1 MARSV
6 SNVNISTDSFLT
18 WITQTNKLLEALRTD
33 VITVSTSVT
42 GGNATLANTTGN
54 AQLIGIFGANT
65 VVATDGLRGGNATA
79 TNVLNILSNTSVT
92 GDFLKVGAN
101 VQLNAT
107 SVSVGNATINLVATQ
122 NLLKISNATSTA
134 NLSPLDLTIGSAVVN
149 ATVLTIGTGNF
160 STGANVGANVNFTTS
175 SIQVVNSI
183 SNVVINS
190 GLVKASNST
199 STANLTPSDLTI
211 GSAIVNSTILT
222 IGTGNFSLGVNVG
235 ANVNLTT
242 STIQVVNSIS
252 NVVVNSGLIRAA
264 NNTAAGANLT
274 PADLKIG
281 TTLVNASLVSVT
293 GVNTSYANV
302 TGQVNTVTFYAT
314 TSANVG
320 TAFTANATLVNA
332 IALNVVNQ
340 TNTATLYV
348 TTSANIGTAFTANA
362 TLVNAVALNVVNR
375 TNTATLFA
383 TTSANVGGNVQMT
396 VSQYGITGSATVPT
410 MALTTSSL
418 TIGNNT
424 ITGAPSINLANST
437 GNTTVNAIAIGSS
450 WGLSSNASGIY
461 HSGVV
466 NSFSH
471 TSGSGFIANATAI
484 VGTGYAN
491 ITTSVNTALFTVGSN
506 FIANATALVH
516 TGYANITTSVN
527 SALHTVGTNFIANA
541 TALVHTGYAN
551 VTTSVNTALF
561 TVGTTFSANATL
573 VNATAINVVNQI
585 NTASLFASSN
595 VSTVNIFATL
605 VTSNVSAGYAN
616 VTGQVNTTTLFAST
630 SANVGGNVQITVS
643 QYGITGNV
651 TTAPTMSLTGS
662 ALTIGNNTITGAPQI
677 NIANNLGNTI
687 VNTTSVSTTTVYANT
702 TGIHTG
708 NVSATVV
715 NASANVNAPLVFANV
730 SGTYANITGQV
741 NTSTFY
747 ASTSANVGGN
757 VQLTTSQLFIGNA
770 TANALSNS
778 TIVTIANSTGI
789 ANLQPALLTIGGSV
803 VNTTYVAANN
813 LVINTDCEMRVTSNT
828 LNANIT
834 SAQVFFT
841 FATSFSS
848 AKITAQVK
856 RSGNVQTS
864 DMIIV
869 HDGTDAIISVYG
881 TVIAPSASSDL
892 GDFSVGINGGNVE
905 LKYQQTAASSV
916 IKVIA
921 HLIK

>member
-1 MARSV
+1 MSRSV
-6 SNVNISTDSFLT
+6 SNVNISTDSFLA

-33 VITVSTSVT
+33 VITVSTSIT

-107 SVSVGNATINLVATQ
+107 SVSVGNSTINLVATQ

-160 STGANVGANVNFTTS
+160 STGVNVGANVNFTTS

-183 SNVVINS
+183 SNVVVNS

-222 IGTGNFSLGVNVG
+222 IGIGNFSTGANIG
-235 ANVNLTT
+235 ANVNFTT
-242 STIQVVNSIS
+242 SSIQVVNSIS
-252 NVVVNSGLIRAA
+252 NVVVNSGLVKAS
-264 NNTAAGANLT
+264 NSTSTANLT
-274 PADLKIG
+274 PKELTIG
-281 TTLVNASLVSVT
+281 ATVVNSSLVTVT

-302 TGQVNTVTFYAT
+302 TGQVNTAT
-314 TSANVG
+314 LYVATSANVG
-320 TAFTANATLVNA
+320 TAFTANASLVNA

-362 TLVNAVALNVVNR
+362 SLVNAIALNVVNQ
-375 TNTATLFA
+375 TNTTTLFA

-410 MALTTSSL
+410 MSLTTSAL
-418 TIGNNT
+418 TIGNST
-424 ITGAPSINLANST
+424 ITGAPSINLANSI

-450 WGLSSNASGIY
+450 WGLSSNSTGLY

-471 TSGSGFIANATAI
+471 TSGSGFIANSTAI

-491 ITTSVNTALFTVGSN
+491 VTTSVNSALLTVGTN

-516 TGYANITTSVN
+516 TGFANVTTSVN
-527 SALHTVGTNFIANA
+527 SASHTVGTNFIANA
-541 TALVHTGYAN
+541 TALVHTGFAN

-561 TVGTTFSANATL
+561 TVGTTFTANATL
-573 VNATAINVVNQI
+573 VNAAAINVVNQI

-595 VSTVNIFATL
+595 VSTVNVLATL

-616 VTGQVNTTTLFAST
+616 VTGQVNTTTLYAGT

-643 QYGITGNV
+643 QYGITGNA
-651 TTAPTMSLTGS
+651 TTVPTMSLTAS
-662 ALTIGNNTITGAPQI
+662 SLTIGNSSITGAPQI

-708 NVSATVV
+708 NVSSTVI

-741 NTSTFY
+741 NTTTFF
-747 ASTSANVGGN
+747 ATTSANVGAN
-757 VQLTTSQLFIGNA
+757 VQLTTSQLFIGNS
-770 TANALSNS
+770 TANVLSNS

-813 LVINTDCEMRVTSNT
+813 LVINTDCEMRVSSNT

-869 HDGTDAIISVYG
+869 HDGTDAFISVYG
-881 TVIAPSASSDL
+881 TVIAPSTSSDL
-892 GDFSVGINGGNVE
+892 GDFSVGVNAGNVE

>member
-1 MARSV
+1 MSRSV
-6 SNVNISTDSFLT
+6 SNVNISTDSFLA

-33 VITVSTSVT
+33 VITVSTSIT

-107 SVSVGNATINLVATQ
+107 SVSVGNSTINLVATQ

-160 STGANVGANVNFTTS
+160 STGVNVGANVNFTTS

-183 SNVVINS
+183 SNVVVNS

-199 STANLTPSDLTI
+199 STANLIPSDLTI

-222 IGTGNFSLGVNVG
+222 IGIGNFSTGANIG
-235 ANVNLTT
+235 ANVNFTT
-242 STIQVVNSIS
+242 SSIQVVNSIS
-252 NVVVNSGLIRAA
+252 NVVVNSGLVKAS
-264 NNTAAGANLT
+264 NSTSTANLT
-274 PADLKIG
+274 PKELTIG
-281 TTLVNASLVSVT
+281 ATVVNSSLVTVT

-302 TGQVNTVTFYAT
+302 TGQVNTAT
-314 TSANVG
+314 LYVATSANVG
-320 TAFTANATLVNA
+320 TAFTANASLVNA

-362 TLVNAVALNVVNR
+362 SLVNAIALNVVNQ
-375 TNTATLFA
+375 TNTTTLFA

-410 MALTTSSL
+410 MSLTTSAL
-418 TIGNNT
+418 TIGNST
-424 ITGAPSINLANST
+424 ITGAPSINLANSI

-450 WGLSSNASGIY
+450 WGLSSNSTGLY

-471 TSGSGFIANATAI
+471 TSGSGFIANSTAI

-491 ITTSVNTALFTVGSN
+491 VTTSVNSALLTVGTN

-516 TGYANITTSVN
+516 TGFANVTTSVN
-527 SALHTVGTNFIANA
+527 SASHTVGTNFIANA
-541 TALVHTGYAN
+541 TALVHTGFAN

-561 TVGTTFSANATL
+561 TVGTTFTANATL
-573 VNATAINVVNQI
+573 VNAAAINVVNQI

-595 VSTVNIFATL
+595 VSTVNVLATL

-616 VTGQVNTTTLFAST
+616 VTGQVNTTTLYAGT

-643 QYGITGNV
+643 QYGITGNA
-651 TTAPTMSLTGS
+651 TTVPTMSLTAS
-662 ALTIGNNTITGAPQI
+662 SLTIGNSSITGAPQI

-708 NVSATVV
+708 NVSSTVI

-741 NTSTFY
+741 NTTTFF
-747 ASTSANVGGN
+747 ATTSANVGAN
-757 VQLTTSQLFIGNA
+757 VQLTTSQLFIGNS
-770 TANALSNS
+770 TANVLSNS

-813 LVINTDCEMRVTSNT
+813 LVINTDCEMRVSSNT

-869 HDGTDAIISVYG
+869 HDGTDAFISVYG
-881 TVIAPSASSDL
+881 TVIAPSTSSDL
-892 GDFSVGINGGNVE
+892 GDFSVGVNAGNVE

>member
-1 MARSV
+1 MSRSV

-33 VITVSTSVT
+33 VITVSTSIT

-65 VVATDGLRGGNATA
+65 VVATNGLRGGNATA
-79 TNVLNILSNTSVT
+79 TNDLNILSNTSVT

-101 VQLNAT
+101 VQLNAI
-107 SVSVGNATINLVATQ
+107 SVSVGNSTINLVAIQ
-122 NLLKISNATSTA
+122 NLLKISNSTSTA

-183 SNVVINS
+183 SNVVVNS

-222 IGTGNFSLGVNVG
+222 IGTGNFSTGANVG
-235 ANVNLTT
+235 ANVNFTT
-242 STIQVVNSIS
+242 SSIQVVNSIS
-252 NVVVNSGLIRAA
+252 NVVVNSGLVKAS
-264 NNTAAGANLT
+264 NSTSTANLT
-274 PADLKIG
+274 PKELTIG
-281 TTLVNASLVSVT
+281 ATVVNSSLVTVT

-302 TGQVNTVTFYAT
+302 TGQVNTAT
-314 TSANVG
+314 LYVATSANVG
-320 TAFTANATLVNA
+320 TAFTANASLVNA

-362 TLVNAVALNVVNR
+362 SLVNAIALNVVNQ

-418 TIGNNT
+418 TIGNST
-424 ITGAPSINLANST
+424 ITGAPSINLANSI

-450 WGLSSNASGIY
+450 WGLSSNSTGLY

-466 NSFSH
+466 NAFSH
-471 TSGSGFIANATAI
+471 TSGSGFIANSTAI

-491 ITTSVNTALFTVGSN
+491 VTTSVNTALYTVGSN

-516 TGYANITTSVN
+516 TGFANVTTSVN
-527 SALHTVGTNFIANA
+527 SAALTVGANFIANA
-541 TALVHTGYAN
+541 TALVHTGFAN

-561 TVGTTFSANATL
+561 TVGTTFTANATL

-595 VSTVNIFATL
+595 VSTVNVLATL

-616 VTGQVNTTTLFAST
+616 VTGQVNTTTLYAGT

-643 QYGITGNV
+643 QYGITGNA
-651 TTAPTMSLTGS
+651 TTVPTMSLTAS
-662 ALTIGNNTITGAPQI
+662 SLTIGNSTITGAPQI

-708 NVSATVV
+708 NVSATVI

-741 NTSTFY
+741 NTTTFF
-747 ASTSANVGGN
+747 AATSANVGAN
-757 VQLTTSQLFIGNA
+757 VQLTTSQLFIGNS
-770 TANALSNS
+770 TANVLSNS

-813 LVINTDCEMRVTSNT
+813 LVINTDCEMRVSSNT

-864 DMIIV
+864 DMIIA
-869 HDGTDAIISVYG
+869 HDGTDAFISVYG
-881 TVIAPSASSDL
+881 TVIAPSTSSDL
-892 GDFSVGINGGNVE
+892 GDFSVGVNAGNVE

>member
-1 MARSV
+1 MSRSV
-6 SNVNISTDSFLT
+6 SNVNISTDSFLA

-33 VITVSTSVT
+33 VITVSTSIT

-101 VQLNAT
+101 VQLNAI
-107 SVSVGNATINLVATQ
+107 SVSVGNSTINLVATQ
-122 NLLKISNATSTA
+122 NLLKISNSTSIA

-160 STGANVGANVNFTTS
+160 STGVNVGANVNFTTS

-183 SNVVINS
+183 SNVVVNS

-222 IGTGNFSLGVNVG
+222 IGTGNFSTGANIG
-235 ANVNLTT
+235 ANVNFTT
-242 STIQVVNSIS
+242 SSIEVVNSIS
-252 NVVVNSGLIRAA
+252 NVVVNSGLVKAS
-264 NNTAAGANLT
+264 NSTSTANLT
-274 PADLKIG
+274 PKELTIG
-281 TTLVNASLVSVT
+281 ATVVNSSLVTVT

-302 TGQVNTVTFYAT
+302 TGQVNTAT
-314 TSANVG
+314 LYVATSANVG
-320 TAFTANATLVNA
+320 TAFTANASLVNA

-362 TLVNAVALNVVNR
+362 TLVNAA
-375 TNTATLFA
+375 
-383 TTSANVGGNVQMT
+383 
-396 VSQYGITGSATVPT
+396 
-410 MALTTSSL
+410 
-418 TIGNNT
+418 
-424 ITGAPSINLANST
+424 
-437 GNTTVNAIAIGSS
+437 
-450 WGLSSNASGIY
+450 
-461 HSGVV
+461 
-466 NSFSH
+466 
-471 TSGSGFIANATAI
+471 
-484 VGTGYAN
+484 
-491 ITTSVNTALFTVGSN
+491 
-506 FIANATALVH
+506 
-516 TGYANITTSVN
+516 
-527 SALHTVGTNFIANA
+527 
-541 TALVHTGYAN
+541 
-551 VTTSVNTALF
+551 
-561 TVGTTFSANATL
+561 
-573 VNATAINVVNQI
+573 AINVVNQI

-595 VSTVNIFATL
+595 VSTVNVLATL

-616 VTGQVNTTTLFAST
+616 VTGQVNTTTLYAGT

-643 QYGITGNV
+643 QYGITGNA
-651 TTAPTMSLTGS
+651 TTVPTMSLTAS
-662 ALTIGNNTITGAPQI
+662 SLTIGNSSITGAPQI

-715 NASANVNAPLVFANV
+715 NASANVNAPLVFANI

-741 NTSTFY
+741 NTTTFF
-747 ASTSANVGGN
+747 ATTSANVGAN
-757 VQLTTSQLFIGNA
+757 VQLTTSQLFIGNS
-770 TANALSNS
+770 TANVLSNS

-813 LVINTDCEMRVTSNT
+813 LVINTDCEMRVSSNT

-869 HDGTDAIISVYG
+869 HDGTDAFISVYG
-881 TVIAPSASSDL
+881 TVIAPSTSSDL
-892 GDFSVGINGGNVE
+892 GDFSVGVNAGNVE